1 MNQPGFFQITLKLFL
16 RDGNRLLILRDKN
29 SGQGD
34 LPGGR
39 LTQEEFFADW
49 LVALQRELY
58 EELGANAKYS
68 INTPHFMLHKHLIDD
83 GEHACLWIGYRGS
96 WQGGEIRLSHEH
108 DFMDWVDVTSYDP
121 TTFFRGTSLEAIQ
134 EYLQTI

>member
-1 MNQPGFFQITLKLFL
+1 MNEPGFFQITLKLFL
-16 RDGNRLLILRDKN
+16 RDGNRLLVLRDKE

-39 LTQEEFFADW
+39 ITQDEFFADW
-49 LVALQRELY
+49 QLALQRELR
-58 EELGANAKYS
+58 EELGGNAQYS
-68 INTPHFMLHKHLIDD
+68 LEPSFFMLRKHLIDA
-83 GEHACLWIGYRGS
+83 GEHACLWIGYRGN

-108 DFMDWVDVTSYDP
+108 DFMDWVDITSYNP
-121 TTFFRGTSLEAIQ
+121 ESLFRGTSLAAIQ